1 MAAKRDYY
9 EVLGVSREAS
19 TEEIKRAYRRLAR
32 QYHPDVNKE
41 PDAEER
47 FKEINEAYEILSD
60 PQKRAYYDRFG
71 HTPRTGGMP
80 GGDNFGGFGGFG
92 PDFAD
97 LLEEFFGFGT
107 GRRSRGG
114 PERGQDVQVDVTLTF
129 EEAVFGTEKTLE
141 IPRWEPC
148 PVCHGTGAEPGT
160 RPVTCPQCG
169 GTGEVRQVRQS
180 FLGRFVTVTTCPRCN
195 GTGTVIPTPCH
206 ECGGRKV
213 VRRTRP
219 VAIKI
224 PPGVDEGTLVRLSGE
239 GELGRQGGPPGDLY
253 VRVHV
258 KSHPLFRREGKTIL
272 LEVPINVAQAA
283 LGDEIEIPT
292 IDGDA
297 VSLTIPAGTQHGK
310 TFRIRNKGVPDMHR
324 PGRRGDMLVTV
335 RVVIPKNL
343 TSEQKALF
351 HRLGEALGK
360 APSPDE
366 RNFLEKM
373 LDAIG
378 DALNLE

>member
-1 MAAKRDYY
+1 MTAKRDYY
-9 EVLGVSREAS
+9 EVLGVSRTAS

-32 QYHPDVNKE
+32 QYHPDVNKD

-47 FKEINEAYEILSD
+47 FKEINEAYETLSD
-60 PQKRAYYDRFG
+60 PKKRAYYDRFG
-71 HTPRTGGMP
+71 HTQRGAGAP
-80 GGDNFGGFGGFG
+80 GPDFGGFGGFG
-92 PDFAD
+92 VDFTD

-107 GRRSRGG
+107 GGRNRRG

-129 EEAVFGTEKTLE
+129 EEAVFGTEKVLE

-160 RPVTCPQCG
+160 RPMTCPQCG

-195 GTGTVIPTPCH
+195 GTGQIITTPCH

-213 VRRTRP
+213 VRRTRQ
-219 VAIKI
+219 VVVNI

-239 GELGRQGGPPGDLY
+239 GELGQNGGPPGDLY

-258 KSHPLFRREGKTIL
+258 KPHPLFRREGRTIL

-283 LGDEIEIPT
+283 LGDEVEVPT
-292 IDGDA
+292 IDGDT
-297 VSLTIPAGTQHGK
+297 VKLNIPAGTQHGK
-310 TFRIRNKGVPDMHR
+310 TIRVRGKGVPDVHN
-324 PGRRGDMLVTV
+324 PNRRGDMLVTV
-335 RVVIPKNL
+335 RVVIPQKL
-343 TSEQKALF
+343 TPEQRELF
-351 HRLGEALGK
+351 KQLGEALGK

-366 RNFLEKM
+366 RSFWEKM